1 MPNPLQQPLGQQPL
15 SDLEVGLHTTHQ
27 AQLAP
32 LLWQREMHHPRK
44 CTLAPCGIP
53 LLVAKRSQTWMTNPL
68 NPLLLDGHRP

>member
-15 SDLEVGLHTTHQ
+15 PDLEAGLHTTHQ

-32 LLWQREMHHPRK
+32 LLWQREMRHPRK